1 MDTCSL
7 EETANASQSNESTLK
22 DEGYQ
27 STLDCTTSK
36 NMEEKLVKMESCY
49 KQQITPMELEL
60 KLYQNLI
67 EKYRNEQTDDDDDDE
82 GFKGKGKG
90 GKGYIRKVCRSEE
103 DLKEQYLSKIKS
115 EKKRLR
121 FQQLDHQTQLM
132 ISKIDACRGFRN
144 GDDFFEKLLEMFEG
158 KSMEVED
165 LKQNVKEKE
174 EEHANVLNE
183 LVGQY
188 KKIIEQK
195 VEEINDLKKLQAGLV
210 GKTREGWLS
219 ELRRIMS
226 RIRGGRKDLK
236 TKKLDERSQLSI
248 GNTEASRENNDRAN
262 NKGLNM
268 NNKV

>member
-1 MDTCSL
+1 M
-7 EETANASQSNESTLK
+7 EETANASQSNESALK

-36 NMEEKLVKMESCY
+36 NTEDKLVKMEGCY

-60 KLYQNLI
+60 KLYQKLI
-67 EKYRNEQTDDDDDDE
+67 EKYRNEQTDDDDDDDE

-90 GKGYIRKVCRSEE
+90 GKGYIRKVCSTEE

-165 LKQNVKEKE
+165 LKQNVKEME
-174 EEHANVLNE
+174 GEHSNILNE

-188 KKIIEQK
+188 KKIIERK
-195 VEEINDLKKLQAGLV
+195 VEEINDLKKLQAGFV
-210 GKTREGWLS
+210 GKTRGGWLS
-219 ELRRIMS
+219 ELCRIMS
-226 RIRGGRKDLK
+226 RIKGGRKDLK
-236 TKKLDERSQLSI
+236 TKELDDRSQLSL
-248 GNTEASRENNDRAN
+248 GNSEALRESDNSIN
-262 NKGLNM
+262 NKALNI
-268 NNKV
+268 NNKI